1 MIATADI
8 EPQAAIILSVLT
20 LKLQF
25 SHNILQNQVVQ
36 LQLGDEDS
44 GAATVRR

>member
-1 MIATADI
+1 MIATDHT
-8 EPQAAIILSVLT
+8 EPQTEIIFSVLT
-20 LKLQF
+20 LKLQL

-44 GAATVRR
+44 GAASVQR